1 MLDWV
6 DTLASPITGWALGPM
21 HSAVLPIAAMDKVTI
36 LEQLDPETR
45 ARLFSVF
52 VGLVVVGIAL
62 MTFAWLGARIVRRYA
77 GMTLS
82 ESSRSKP
89 TSADDDWWQ
98 KPLVPPGD
106 EEPLE

>member
-6 DTLASPITGWALGPM
+6 DVLPSAITGWAPESM
-21 HSAVLPIAAMDKVTI
+21 YFTVLPFAVMEKVTI
-36 LEQLDPETR
+36 LEQLDLETR
-45 ARLFSVF
+45 ARLFSAF

-62 MTFAWLGARIVRRYA
+62 MGFAWLGARIVRRYA
-77 GMTLS
+77 SMTSS

-89 TSADDDWWQ
+89 MSADDDWWQ
-98 KPLVPPGD
+98 KPLVPPSD

>member
-6 DTLASPITGWALGPM
+6 DIFPSATTGWAPGSM
-21 HSAVLPIAAMDKVTI
+21 HSAALPFAAMEQVTI

-52 VGLVVVGIAL
+52 VGLVVAGIAL
-62 MTFAWLGARIVRRYA
+62 MAFAWLGARIVRRYA
-77 GMTLS
+77 GMTSS

-89 TSADDDWWQ
+89 MSADDDWWQ
-98 KPLVPPGD
+98 KPLVPPSD